1 METLLYILSST
12 VGMLLSVIL
21 LAMLGRAIVSFLPID
36 EGAGLPAFLM
46 LITEPVILPVRRV
59 CQAIGLGEGLP
70 FDIPFLITYIL
81 LSTLSLFI

>member
-1 METLLYILSST
+1 
-12 VGMLLSVIL
+12 MLLSVIL